1 MGRSNITSDRI
12 FKILDERGITQ
23 KELSKRTG
31 IPTSTISD
39 WKTKG
44 NTPTADKV
52 TLVCKALQISP
63 EEILG
68 NSGDYML
75 EHRVISKDEPLW
87 ELIEV
92 YDRMER
98 SEQKHLL
105 KYIDAFVKA
114 GILDG
119 VGEHMPEKSVNNISQ
134 HQRIGV
140 ANGKMVVPDN
150 IDECNDEIAKMFGVD

>member
-52 TLVCKALQISP
+52 TLVCKALQ
-63 EEILG
+63 
-68 NSGDYML
+68 
-75 EHRVISKDEPLW
+75 
-87 ELIEV
+87 
-92 YDRMER
+92 
-98 SEQKHLL
+98 LL
-105 KYIDAFVKA
+105 QYQI
-114 GILDG
+114 
-119 VGEHMPEKSVNNISQ
+119 
-134 HQRIGV
+134 
-140 ANGKMVVPDN
+140 
-150 IDECNDEIAKMFGVD
+150 